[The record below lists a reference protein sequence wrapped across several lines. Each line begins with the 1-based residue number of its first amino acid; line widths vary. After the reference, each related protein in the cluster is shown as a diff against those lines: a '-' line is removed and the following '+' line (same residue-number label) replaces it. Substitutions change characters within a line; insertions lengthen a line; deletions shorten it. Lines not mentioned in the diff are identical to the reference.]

1 MSGSSR
7 LSVGAQ
13 SLWERRSK
21 DSDAASVITV
31 DEVTAELE
39 TRRASGVSWGGSYS
53 DEDESVIASDEDD
66 ESDEEE
72 SETEASEEEEVETGE
87 GAPSKPERTFSLRFS
102 MTQSVLKN

>member
-53 DEDESVIASDEDD
+53 DEEGSVIGSDEDD

-72 SETEASEEEEVETGE
+72 SETEASEEEEVEAEE
-87 GAPSKPERTFSLRFS
+87 GAPSKPERELLYLF
-102 MTQSVLKN
+102 